1 MPTGSY
7 RWNPDCHSRTVESG
21 QYRGKAT
28 QMRASDASYLAGFL
42 DGDGSI
48 HFQLVRQ
55 KEYRYGYYIRSSL
68 SLSQSTTARSGL
80 ERLQRLIGGGY
91 LRDRGT
97 GMSDLV
103 VTSRPLLIELLRA
116 VEPYVIFKQAH
127 VRRALWLLPQLG
139 PRLNAQDLLRLAHEV
154 DAFAALN
161 YSKTKRISAVDVER
175 HLRSM
180 GMLAPVTTSPITLG
194 RGDGFSA
201 TRQIYETHNTPAPRN
216 GVKV

>member
-1 MPTGSY
+1 
-7 RWNPDCHSRTVESG
+7 V
-21 QYRGKAT
+21 K
-28 QMRASDASYLAGFL
+28 ASDASYLAGFL

-55 KEYRYGYYIRSSL
+55 REYRYGFYIRASL
-68 SLSQSTTARSGL
+68 SLSQSSSARHGL
-80 ERLQRLIGGGY
+80 EHLQRVIGGGY

-103 VTSRPLLIELLRA
+103 VTSRPLLIETLRA
-116 VEPYVIFKQAH
+116 VEPYVVFKREH

-139 PRLNAQDLLRLAHEV
+139 PRLDVQELLRMAREV

-161 YSKTKRISAVDVER
+161 YSKTKRISAVDVEQ
-175 HLRSM
+175 HLRSK
-180 GMLAPVTTSPITLG
+180 GVVAPVTTSPISLD
-194 RGDGFSA
+194 RGDGSPA
-201 TRQIYETHNTPAPRN
+201 TWQIHETHNTPAPRN